1 MDGYR
6 GNLFNVSKRAESI
19 FAKVAPANDDK
30 PNHPELTVIRG
41 LMWLLFFSQV
51 AAFIMYLVR

>member
-6 GNLFNVSKRAESI
+6 GNLFKRVESVFSK
-19 FAKVAPANDDK
+19 VTPANDDK
-30 PNHPELTVIRG
+30 PHNPELTVIRG

-51 AAFIMYLVR
+51 AAFVMYLVR